1 MNGGLF
7 PHKEKESDM
16 NPVLQAIQTRKSI
29 REYSEIPVPEET
41 IREIL
46 EAAER
51 APSSKNTQ
59 PWKLFLVTGNAL
71 SALREDYGKAFDA
84 GKVPE
89 LELSCKLFPLYRD
102 RAMNLGKAIFEYKG
116 ILREDKEKRRLHD
129 RANFEFFNAPQI
141 FILAVNKKAY
151 HEITLMDSGIFASHL
166 MLAIHG
172 AGLGCCPQ
180 TSTINYP
187 DILRKHIPHSEDLRF
202 LMIFPFGK
210 PREGSHLNEFHTER
224 EPIDSWFTEIRD

>member
-1 MNGGLF
+1 
-7 PHKEKESDM
+7 M
-16 NPVLQAIQTRKSI
+16 NPVLQAIQSRKSI
-29 REYSEIPVPEET
+29 REFSEVPVSEEI

-46 EAAER
+46 ETAAR

-71 SALREDYGKAFDA
+71 SALREDYGRAFDER
-84 GKVPE
+84 KEPE
-89 LELSCKLFPLYRD
+89 LELSNTLFPAYRD
-102 RAMNLGKAIFEYKG
+102 RAMNLGKAIFAHKG

-141 FILAVNKKAY
+141 FMLAVNKEAY
-151 HEITLMDSGIFASHL
+151 HEITLMDCGIFASYL

-172 AGLGCCPQ
+172 AELGCCPQ
-180 TSTINYP
+180 TSTIIYP
-187 DILRKHIPHSEDLRF
+187 SILRKHIPHSEDLRF

-210 PREGSHLNEFHTER
+210 PREGSRLNEFHTER
-224 EPIDSWFTEIRD
+224 EPVASWFTEVRD